1 MQPIRKLAVLAIVAL
16 MALPASLSAKEIPES
31 FPQDIVIAD
40 YMVPMS
46 VMDVRG
52 NFRISLHAR
61 NKPLN
66 EITGWFTTE
75 MAKQGWA
82 LDEKQHNVSET
93 DAVLPFTKDGRICAI
108 VVTSAVLNASGKMDH
123 STRGITI
130 QTAMTAVAPKPVR
143 VKK

>member
-1 MQPIRKLAVLAIVAL
+1 

-40 YMVPMS
+40 YMVPKS

-52 NFRISLHAR
+52 NFRINLHAR
-61 NKPLN
+61 SKTVG
-66 EITGWFTTE
+66 EIAGWFKAE
-75 MAKQGWA
+75 MAKQGWT
-82 LDEKQHNVSET
+82 LDEKHNVSET
-93 DAVLPFTKDGRICAI
+93 DATLPFTKDGRICAI
-108 VVTSAVLNASGKMDH
+108 VVTSAVLNVAGKMDH

-130 QTAMTAVAPKPVR
+130 QTAMKPAAPRPVK